1 MCIRDRYWR
10 PWQWSQERKLERVRR
25 FKCRKSNNN
34 VQQVRYKRRNFWT
47 TRNYD
52 SSNDR
57 LYIRWGSNRIANENG
72 SRVVCTFDAFAEYCE
87 EAEKNGIEHYELYHW
102 TKSTIENPEKKS
114 KHLKSFA
121 FYEGDNQVYNK
132 ELAVSIKQNLEN
144 LDSGNDIIEINL
156 IDSNPAN
163 NPQPPKQST

>member
-1 MCIRDRYWR
+1 MTDWLYQIRIKVSDKLSEDLRGMHELEL
-10 PWQWSQERKLERVRR
+10 SQA
-25 FKCRKSNNN
+25 
-34 VQQVRYKRRNFWT
+34 
-47 TRNYD
+47 
-52 SSNDR
+52 
-57 LYIRWGSNRIANENG
+57 INRIAYENG

-132 ELAVSIKQNLEN
+132 ELAVSIQQSLEM
-144 LDSGNDIIEINL
+144 LDGGNDILEINL

-163 NPQPPKQST
+163 NPQPPKPTT

>member
-1 MCIRDRYWR
+1 MTDWLYQIRIKVSDKLSEDLRGMHELEL
-10 PWQWSQERKLERVRR
+10 SQA
-25 FKCRKSNNN
+25 
-34 VQQVRYKRRNFWT
+34 
-47 TRNYD
+47 
-52 SSNDR
+52 
-57 LYIRWGSNRIANENG
+57 INRIANENG
-72 SRVVCTFDAFAEYCE
+72 SRIVCTFDAFAEYCE

-132 ELAVSIKQNLEN
+132 ELAVVIQQSLKR
-144 LDSGNDIIEINL
+144 LDSGNDILEINL

-163 NPQPPKQST
+163 NPQPPKPTT

>member
-1 MCIRDRYWR
+1 MTDWLYQIRIKVSDKLSDDLRGM
-10 PWQWSQERKLERVRR
+10 QELELSQAI
-25 FKCRKSNNN
+25 N
-34 VQQVRYKRRNFWT
+34 
-47 TRNYD
+47 
-52 SSNDR
+52 
-57 LYIRWGSNRIANENG
+57 GIANENG

-121 FYEGDNQVYNK
+121 FYEGDNQVYKK
-132 ELAVSIKQNLEN
+132 ELAISIQQSLER
-144 LDSGNDIIEINL
+144 LDSGNDILEINL

-163 NPQPPKQST
+163 NPQPPKPTT

>member
-1 MCIRDRYWR
+1 MTDWLYQIRIKVSDKLSEDLRGMHELEL
-10 PWQWSQERKLERVRR
+10 SQA
-25 FKCRKSNNN
+25 
-34 VQQVRYKRRNFWT
+34 
-47 TRNYD
+47 
-52 SSNDR
+52 
-57 LYIRWGSNRIANENG
+57 INRIAYENG

-132 ELAVSIKQNLEN
+132 ELAVSIQQSLEK
-144 LDSGNDIIEINL
+144 LDSGNDILEINL

-163 NPQPPKQST
+163 NPQPPKPTT

>member
-1 MCIRDRYWR
+1 MTDWLYQIRIKVSDKLSEDLRGMHELEL
-10 PWQWSQERKLERVRR
+10 SQAI
-25 FKCRKSNNN
+25 S
-34 VQQVRYKRRNFWT
+34 
-47 TRNYD
+47 
-52 SSNDR
+52 
-57 LYIRWGSNRIANENG
+57 RIANENG

-102 TKSTIENPEKKS
+102 TKSTIENPEKKA

-132 ELAVSIKQNLEN
+132 ELAVSIQQSLKR
-144 LDSGNDIIEINL
+144 LDSGNDILEINL

-163 NPQPPKQST
+163 NPQPPKPTT